1 MKTDPLDLEDL
12 HTSLGRSAVQLSVDP
27 LKMICSLR
35 LDLLY
40 TSYRSVIVQ
49 EDDILLPEPLTTTHE
64 LPSGLKGPPAPP
76 FLEQTNPDTLIVN
89 YQRATNSYPS
99 E

>member
-1 MKTDPLDLEDL
+1 MKTNPLDLEDL
-12 HTSLGRSAVQLSVDP
+12 QTSLGRSAVQLSVDP

-40 TSYRSVIVQ
+40 TSYRSVIIQ
-49 EDDILLPEPLTTTHE
+49 EDDILLPEALTTTHE
-64 LPSGLKGPPAPP
+64 LPSGLKGPPESPLVRA
-76 FLEQTNPDTLIVN
+76 ETPDTPNSELSS
-89 YQRATNSYPS
+89 ATNSYPS